1 MPEKTKSSE
10 QLLVDYDK
18 VRDAYPM
25 HACTTRKR
33 RFTIRFNVVCERK
46 SVLGIDL
53 ASDSEVGS
61 VINDVQ
67 LLEKSS
73 NIKVVSFH
81 SPSND
86 TNYYELHMYCN
97 PVDRFNIA
105 NRFVAALEL
114 NLLKITQY
122 EYQEDIKNGYY

>member
-1 MPEKTKSSE
+1 MPEKTKSPE

-18 VRDAYPM
+18 VCDAYPM

-33 RFTIRFNVVCERK
+33 RFTITFNVICERK
-46 SVLGIDL
+46 AILGLDV
-53 ASDSEVGS
+53 ASNSEVGS
-61 VINDVQ
+61 VIDAVQ

-114 NLLKITQY
+114 NLLKVTQY
-122 EYQEDIKNGYY
+122 EY

>member
-1 MPEKTKSSE
+1 MPEKTKSPE

-18 VRDAYPM
+18 VCDAYPM

-33 RFTIRFNVVCERK
+33 RFTIRFNVVCARK

-53 ASDSEVGS
+53 VADSEVGS
-61 VINDVQ
+61 VIDAVQ

-114 NLLKITQY
+114 NLLKVTQY
-122 EYQEDIKNGYY
+122 EY

>member
-1 MPEKTKSSE
+1 MSEKTKTPE
-10 QLLVDYDK
+10 QLLVDYDE
-18 VRDAYPM
+18 VCDAYPM

-33 RFTIRFNVVCERK
+33 RFTIKFNVICERK
-46 SVLGIDL
+46 SILGIDL
-53 ASDSEVGS
+53 VSDSEVGS
-61 VINDVQ
+61 VIDAVQ